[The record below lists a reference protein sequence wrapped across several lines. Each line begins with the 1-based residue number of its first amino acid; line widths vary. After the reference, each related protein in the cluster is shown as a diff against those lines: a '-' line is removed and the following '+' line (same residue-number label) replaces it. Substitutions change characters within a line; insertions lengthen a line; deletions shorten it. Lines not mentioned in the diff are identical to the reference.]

1 MLKIAT
7 LNIDWA
13 RKYKSKSHFI
23 KIENF
28 LIKQDFDFLI
38 LTESIDL
45 NLNNFEFKYFSEK
58 IPENVEYEKLN
69 YSDYLKG
76 ETAFRTAIYSKTKF
90 IKKYP
95 VLDNKTS
102 LALEFETDYG
112 NIVFYAT
119 IIGTRYKEK
128 PFADNELENCIKDC
142 QKITEASPNLIIVG
156 DLNTSFLECEK
167 DFIINTNTTESLK
180 KLVEDLN
187 LINVTKNISEN
198 IDHIIIPKKL
208 ENYLIESKL
217 FLDKTVLSDHQ
228 GIFITLA

>member
-13 RKYKSKSHFI
+13 RKYESESHFI
-23 KIENF
+23 KIENL

-58 IPENVEYEKLN
+58 IPENIAYEKLN
-69 YSDYLKG
+69 YSEYLKG
-76 ETAFRTAIYSKTKF
+76 ETAYRTAIYSKTKF

-95 VLDNKTS
+95 VLDNKTI

-112 NIVFYAT
+112 NIVLYAT

-128 PFADNELENCIKDC
+128 PFAEIELDNCIKDC
-142 QKITEASPNLIIVG
+142 EKIIESNQNLIIVG
-156 DLNTSFLECEK
+156 DLNTSFLEFEK
-167 DFIINTNTTESLK
+167 NFIINTKTTELLK
-180 KLVEDLN
+180 KLIEDLN

-208 ENYLIESKL
+208 ENYLIESKV
-217 FLDKTVLSDHQ
+217 FVDKTVLSDHQ